1 MITKF
6 EKETSPLSEEEVK
19 ISEILVRNFTQ
30 SYQNG
35 RFRKENPV
43 TGKTICD
50 KFNSISELSLV
61 GIKNGLSEVRLRKII
76 NHIRHMGILPILSSS
91 KGYYVSYDPE
101 DIRLQIE
108 SLRDRAD
115 AILFSAEGLE
125 GFLR

>member
-1 MITKF
+1 MITNF
-6 EKETSPLSEEEVK
+6 EKETSPLTEEEVK
-19 ISEILVRNFTQ
+19 ISEILVNNFTQ
-30 SYQNG
+30 SYKNG
-35 RFRKENPV
+35 RFRKDNPV
-43 TGKTICD
+43 TAKIICD
-50 KFNSISELSLV
+50 KYNSIPGIV
-61 GIKNGLSEVRLRKII
+61 GKLTDIRLRKIV

-125 GFLR
+125 GFLK